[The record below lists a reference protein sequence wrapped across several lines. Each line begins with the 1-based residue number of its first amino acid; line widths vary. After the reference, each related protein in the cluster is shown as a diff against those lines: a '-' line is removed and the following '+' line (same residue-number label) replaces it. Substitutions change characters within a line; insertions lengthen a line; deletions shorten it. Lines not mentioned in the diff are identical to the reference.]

1 MDFPWVVLVLIAT
14 FALLFSAVALVLSR
28 KLPRSSSAPSN
39 ACLDELLR
47 SIESL
52 NEAIDDI
59 DRRFIA
65 ADARSVERAR
75 SIDASFARL
84 EGNMTEMRKELVA
97 SLEKGRLENERQLEA
112 MRMTVDEKLSK
123 TLNDSLNASF
133 ESVSKQLESVYKG
146 LGDMQSVAAGVGDL
160 KRVLSN
166 VKTRGILGEVQLGA
180 ILGDILTRDQYE
192 ENVITKPGSLDR
204 VEFAV
209 KIPKADGA
217 YALLPIDSKFPATV
231 YEQLRDAIESGDKL
245 ATDAARKTL
254 ESRIKNEAADIQSKY
269 LSVPDTTN
277 FAIMFLPF
285 EGLYAEVVDRPGLI
299 EELQRSYHVNIA
311 GPSTMAAILNSLQM
325 SYQTLALQKHAG
337 EIQNVLAAV
346 KSEFPKY
353 QEALRTAKKQ
363 IERAGKTVDT
373 IITTRTNVIER
384 KLDSVTALEDSQ
396 EVERLL
402 GMGVDPSLG
411 EATID
416 PSDTKSE

>member
-1 MDFPWVVLVLIAT
+1 MDYSILAAFAAAALLSLLALVFSYKASCVSASSSDAQLDAFARDIASAATTLEDVDKRLIA
-14 FALLFSAVALVLSR
+14 
-28 KLPRSSSAPSN
+28 
-39 ACLDELLR
+39 
-47 SIESL
+47 
-52 NEAIDDI
+52 AI
-59 DRRFIA
+59 A
-65 ADARSVERAR
+65 QGEERAR
-75 SIDASFARL
+75 GVSASLIRV
-84 EGNMTEMRKELVA
+84 ENNMTETRKELM
-97 SLEKGRLENERQLEA
+97 SGLEKGRLENERQLDA
-112 MRMTVDEKLSK
+112 MRATVDEKLSK
-123 TLNDSLNASF
+123 TLNDSLAASF

-160 KRVLSN
+160 KRVLAN

-192 ENVITKPGSLDR
+192 ENVITKPDASER

-209 KIPKADGA
+209 KIPRADGA
-217 YALLPIDSKFPATV
+217 CSLLPIDSKFPATA
-231 YEQLRDAIESGDKL
+231 YEQLRDAIESGDKD
-245 ATDAARKTL
+245 ATESARKTL
-254 ESRIKNEAADIQSKY
+254 ELRVKQAAGDIQSKY

-299 EELQRSYHVNIA
+299 EDLQRSYHVNVA

-353 QEALRTAKKQ
+353 QEALQTAKKQ

-384 KLDSVTALEDSQ
+384 KLDSVTALDGSQ
-396 EVERLL
+396 DIELLL
-402 GMGVDPSLG
+402 GIGTHLDDIEPQGRVEG
-411 EATID
+411 AA
-416 PSDTKSE
+416 SD